1 MTQLEATS
9 AAAGAE
15 TDNMIKAWPM
25 LHGRLHTAVRL
36 IWIGWAIVAF
46 AIFIVP
52 LPAYLGGASPH
63 ESTSG
68 VVDQLA
74 DTDSSFLAQVFDVAG
89 AAASISA
96 ALVSFGLATL
106 LFLRK
111 SDDGMAMFVS
121 ILLLT
126 YGVVLAG
133 PLERFAIVWPPL
145 SSWVMPAQTI
155 LLATPILLLTC
166 LFPSGRFVPRWTRW
180 LIPVSLV
187 WIVLFLFMPPLEEFS
202 TVSPV
207 TIVGLV
213 VIALSLPV
221 FGIYAQVY
229 RYRRVSSPEEKQQ
242 TKWVVYGLGLWFTWI
257 IISSIPY
264 MFYLNQPEGT
274 PVGFTF
280 RIMGLMWWVAMNI
293 VPISLTFS
301 VMRYRLWDIDLVVN
315 QTLVYG
321 SLTTIVVAIYVLIV
335 GGLGAIFQTQ
345 GSLLVSLFAT
355 GLIAVI
361 FQPVRTRVQQGVNR
375 LVYGE
380 RDDPVTALSRLGKR
394 LEATL
399 AAEDVLPTLV
409 ENVAETL

>member
-1 MTQLEATS
+1 
-9 AAAGAE
+9 
-15 TDNMIKAWPM
+15 MIKAWPM
-25 LHGRLHTAVRL
+25 LHGRLRTAVRL

-274 PVGFTF
+274 PVGLTF

-301 VMRYRLWDIDLVVN
+301 VMRYRLWDI
-315 QTLVYG
+315 
-321 SLTTIVVAIYVLIV
+321 
-335 GGLGAIFQTQ
+335 
-345 GSLLVSLFAT
+345 
-355 GLIAVI
+355 
-361 FQPVRTRVQQGVNR
+361 
-375 LVYGE
+375 
-380 RDDPVTALSRLGKR
+380 
-394 LEATL
+394 
-399 AAEDVLPTLV
+399 
-409 ENVAETL
+409 